1 MNKVFAI
8 LIAVLLLAGVFAGC
22 QGQQPAAEQPASEKP
37 AAEQPAEQPAAE
49 EPTEAPAVDKE
60 FKIGMIPKFTG
71 VDYFIAC
78 ENGAKKAAEDF
89 GVTLDWQGD
98 PSGQESAANQQ
109 AYIQTFIDKGYDAIL
124 VSALDAESYADTLRS
139 AMDQGILVITW
150 DADVNPTARDFFVNQ
165 TENSD
170 IGVAMMQGMA
180 QNVKEGMV
188 AVVSSD
194 PNASNQNAWIAAI
207 QAEYESK
214 KDSDYA
220 GITFNNEIVYAGNNQ
235 ADADRAVNTLL
246 TQNPDLKGIFALS
259 SMATP
264 ATTKACEDLGL
275 PVGSVAIAA
284 LGVPVTSVDAMESG
298 LMPTVVLWQPYDLGY
313 LAVQVAVDLLN
324 GTATKDMTSY
334 KSALSGKSQIG
345 DVNYPA
351 EHKITEDKQI
361 ILGPSIAY
369 NLDNV
374 KFFKGYP
381 DATSGLE

>member
-1 MNKVFAI
+1 MKKLVSI
-8 LIAVLLLAGVFAGC
+8 LLVAMLLVGVMSAC
-22 QGQQPAAEQPASEKP
+22 QAPATEPAP
-37 AAEQPAEQPAAE
+37 ATEA
-49 EPTEAPAVDKE
+49 TEAPAAADAAPAPAEQKE
-60 FKIGMIPKFTG
+60 IKIGMIPKFTG

-78 ENGAKKAAEDF
+78 ENGAKKAAADL

-98 PSGQESAANQQ
+98 PSGQETAANQQ

-139 AMDQGILVITW
+139 AMEQGILVITW

-180 QNVKEGMV
+180 QNVKDGTV

-207 QAEYESK
+207 KAEYESK
-214 KDSDYA
+214 KDTDYK
-220 GITFNNEIVYAGNNQ
+220 GIKFYEEIIYAGNNQ

-246 TQNPDLKGIFALS
+246 TQNPDIKGIFALS

-264 ATTKACEDLGL
+264 ATTKAMEDLNL
-275 PVGSVAIAA
+275 PVGSVGIAA

-313 LAVQVAVDLLN
+313 LAVQVAADLLT
-324 GTATKDMTSY
+324 GKVTKDMTSY
-334 KSALSGKSQIG
+334 VSNLSGHSQIG
-345 DVNYPA
+345 DINYPDS
-351 EHKITEDKQI
+351 HKITEDKQI

-374 KFFKGYP
+374 KYFRGYP
-381 DATSGLE
+381 DADSGMN

>member
-1 MNKVFAI
+1 MKKVLAVI
-8 LIAVLLLAGVFAGC
+8 CAVLLLTGIFAGC
-22 QGQQPAAEQPASEKP
+22 QAPAPAQTSTGQSSEPQTSVQPSEQPATS
-37 AAEQPAEQPAAE
+37 Q
-49 EPTEAPAVDKE
+49 APATDKE
-60 FKIGMIPKFTG
+60 LKIGMIPKFTG

-78 ENGAKKAAEDF
+78 ENGAKKAAEDL

-124 VSALDAESYADTLRS
+124 VSALDAESYADTLKA
-139 AMDQGILVITW
+139 AMAQGILVLTW
-150 DADVNPTARDFFVNQ
+150 DADVDPAARDFFVNQ

-180 QNVKEGMV
+180 NSVKDGMV

-214 KDSDYA
+214 KDTDYK
-220 GITFNNEIVYAGNNQ
+220 GITFNKDIVYAGNNQ

-246 TQNPDLKGIFALS
+246 TQNPNLKGIFALS

-275 PVGSVAIAA
+275 PTGSVAIAA
-284 LGVPVTSVDAMESG
+284 LGVPVTSVDAMKSG

-313 LAVQVAVDLLN
+313 LTVQVATDLLK
-324 GTATKDMTSY
+324 GKVTKDMTSY
-334 KSALSGKSQIG
+334 VSALSGKSQVG

-351 EHKITEDKQI
+351 QHKITADKQI
-361 ILGPSIAY
+361 ILGPSIAF

-374 KFFKGYP
+374 KYFKGYP
-381 DATSGLE
+381 DPTSGLN